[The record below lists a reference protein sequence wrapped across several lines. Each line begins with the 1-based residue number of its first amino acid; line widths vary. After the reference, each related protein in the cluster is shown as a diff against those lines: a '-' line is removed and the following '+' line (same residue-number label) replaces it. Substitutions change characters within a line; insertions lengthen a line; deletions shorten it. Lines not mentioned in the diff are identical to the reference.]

1 MKMKR
6 PPSVRDDIYAA
17 IEGGEG
23 GEGGEMGM
31 ENYAA
36 QPQGPSFGP
45 SAASARRVRPG
56 MPYETGEPT
65 VDGFNRQRTG
75 EGPAQDEAFPGVF
88 EDPAEHDR
96 MIQGAYQAGVNGD
109 DDAIRPIIEGP
120 YGQTPFGQMLKKAY
134 MEGRMKREAARGR
147 R

>member
-23 GEGGEMGM
+23 GEGMGM
-31 ENYAA
+31 ENYAT
-36 QPQGPSFGP
+36 QPEGPSFGP
-45 SAASARRVRPG
+45 SASKARRVRPG
-56 MPYETGEPT
+56 MPYETGEPST
-65 VDGFNRQRTG
+65 DAFNRQRTM
-75 EGPAQDEAFPGVF
+75 EGPDQDEAFPGAF

-96 MIQGAYQAGVNGD
+96 MIQGAYQAGLNGD
-109 DDAIRPIIEGP
+109 DESIRPIIEGP

-134 MEGRMKREAARGR
+134 MEGRMKREASRGR

>member
-17 IEGGEG
+17 I
-23 GEGGEMGM
+23 EGGEMGM

-56 MPYETGEPT
+56 MPYETGDAT
-65 VDGFNRQRTG
+65 VDGFNRQRTM
-75 EGPAQDEAFPGVF
+75 EGPEQDEAFPGAF

-120 YGQTPFGQMLKKAY
+120 YSQTPFGQMLKKAY
-134 MEGRMKREAARGR
+134 MEGRMKREASRGR